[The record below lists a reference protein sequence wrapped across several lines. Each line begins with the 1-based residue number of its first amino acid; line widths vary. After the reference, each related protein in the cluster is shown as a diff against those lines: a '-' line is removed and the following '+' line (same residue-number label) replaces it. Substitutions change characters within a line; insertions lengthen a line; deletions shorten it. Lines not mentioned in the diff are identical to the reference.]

1 MGRKFNV
8 RKEAMQK
15 TMIKKSKVYSKY
27 GKELYVCAKKGGTN
41 PEANLELKHLIQ
53 RAKNDDV
60 PVDVINRNIK
70 KAEEGTGEDYEPVR
84 YEGFGPGGT
93 GIIVDTL
100 TDNVNRTVAEVRACF
115 TKADCKLG
123 VNGSVEHAY
132 NHLSYVSVKGLD
144 AETVLETL
152 LMEDIDVNDIEETD
166 GVIEVEADGYDLNKV
181 QKALEDAGA
190 EVVDSE
196 KGWYPMDYIPLQESD
211 QETFDK
217 LIDALNDLEDVQDVY
232 HNAKQND

>member
-70 KAEEGTGEDYEPVR
+70 KAEEGTGEDYEPIR

-132 NHLSYVSVKGLD
+132 NHLSYISVKGLD

-152 LMEDIDVNDIEETD
+152 LMEDIDINDIEDSD
-166 GVIEVEADGYDLNKV
+166 GVIEVEADGYDLSRV

-196 KGWYPMDYIPLQESD
+196 KGWYPMDYIALQEAD
-211 QETFDK
+211 QETFDR

-232 HNAKQND
+232 HNAK

>member
-15 TMIKKSKVYSKY
+15 TMLKKSKVYSKY

-41 PEANLELKHLIQ
+41 VDSNLELKHLIQ
-53 RAKNDDV
+53 KAKSDDV

-70 KAEEGTGEDYEPVR
+70 KAEEGTGEDYVPVR

-100 TDNVNRTVAEVRACF
+100 TDNVNRTVAEVRSCF
-115 TKADCKLG
+115 TKANCKLG

-132 NHLSYVSVKGLD
+132 NHLSYVSIKGLD
-144 AETVLETL
+144 AETALETL
-152 LMEDIDVNDIEETD
+152 LMEDIDINDIEEDD
-166 GVIEVEADGYDLNKV
+166 GVIEIEADGYTMNTV

-190 EVVDSE
+190 TIVDSE
-196 KGWYPMDYIPLQESD
+196 KGWYPMDYITLAAED
-211 QETFDK
+211 QEIFDR
-217 LIDALNDLEDVQDVY
+217 LIDTLNDLEDVQDIY
-232 HNAKQND
+232 HNAKLDD